1 MACDQHNVGDKAE
14 KQMGPS
20 VLDWL
25 LVGLSKWPAM
35 TTIQMVVAMRLL
47 CQSLL
52 CAHFDHENVR
62 SHKLLKLMISA
73 P

>member
-47 CQSLL
+47 C
-52 CAHFDHENVR
+52 R
-62 SHKLLKLMISA
+62 
-73 P
+73 